1 LNQAAHV
8 ESQKAIRLPLPLP
21 GDARSDKRRGV
32 QVKYRISFILLMISN
47 LLILLAW
54 SGSVHAQATGSLL
67 EDIEWTWEV
76 RPTHYDSKLPNVLLL
91 GDSITRNYY
100 PEVVRRLS
108 GKANVYLMA
117 TSASVGD
124 PRLPL
129 QIADFAT
136 AQAVHFSLVHFNN
149 GMHGWAY
156 SESQYERAFPSFLR
170 AIQDSA
176 PGARLIWTT
185 TTLVKAEASPGPTN
199 SRIEARNAIAKTFV
213 LKAGVSI
220 DNQHELMMHHLNT
233 YEDAVH
239 FNESGAEIQGAQA
252 TATIEAA
259 LPK

>member
-1 LNQAAHV
+1 M
-8 ESQKAIRLPLPLP
+8 
-21 GDARSDKRRGV
+21 
-32 QVKYRISFILLMISN
+32 QVKYRTSFILMISN
-47 LLILLAW
+47 LLILLVGAD
-54 SGSVHAQATGSLL
+54 SLQAQATGSLP
-67 EDIEWTWEV
+67 EEIEWTWEV
-76 RPTHYDSKLPNVLLL
+76 RPTHYDPKLPNVLLL

-100 PEVVRRLS
+100 PAVARRLT

-136 AQAVHFSLVHFNN
+136 TEAVHFALVHFNN

-185 TTLVKAEASPGPTN
+185 TTPVKVDASPGPTN
-199 SRIEARNAIAKTFV
+199 SRIESRNAIAKTFV
-213 LKAGVSI
+213 QKAGLAI
-220 DNQHELMMHHLNT
+220 DDQHELMMHHLDT
-233 YEDAVH
+233 YQDSVH
-239 FNESGAEIQGAQA
+239 FNEGGAEIQGAQA
-252 TATIEAA
+252 AATIEAA
-259 LPK
+259 FAK

>member
-1 LNQAAHV
+1 
-8 ESQKAIRLPLPLP
+8 
-21 GDARSDKRRGV
+21 
-32 QVKYRISFILLMISN
+32 VKYRTSFILLMISN
-47 LLILLAW
+47 LSIFLGWANSL
-54 SGSVHAQATGSLL
+54 HAQATGSLL

-76 RPTHYDSKLPNVLLL
+76 RPTHYDPKLPNVLLL

-100 PEVVRRLS
+100 PAVVRRLT

-149 GMHGWAY
+149 GMHGWGY

-176 PGARLIWTT
+176 PSARLIWTT
-185 TTLVKAEASPGPTN
+185 TTPVKAEASPGPTN

-213 LKAGVSI
+213 LKAGLPI
-220 DNQHELMMHHLNT
+220 DDQHELMMHHLDT
-233 YEDAVH
+233 YEDTVH

-252 TATIEAA
+252 TATIEGA

>member
-1 LNQAAHV
+1 
-8 ESQKAIRLPLPLP
+8 
-21 GDARSDKRRGV
+21 
-32 QVKYRISFILLMISN
+32 VKHQTSFILWMISN
-47 LLILLAW
+47 LSILLGW
-54 SGSVHAQATGSLL
+54 SDSLHAQATGSLL

-76 RPTHYDSKLPNVLLL
+76 RPTHYDPKLPNVLLL

-100 PEVVRRLS
+100 PAVVRRLT

-129 QIADFAT
+129 QISDFAT
-136 AQAVHFSLVHFNN
+136 AQTVHFSLVHFNN

-170 AIQDSA
+170 AIQDST

-185 TTLVKAEASPGPTN
+185 TTPVKVDASPGPTN

-213 LKAGVSI
+213 QKAGLPI
-220 DNQHELMMHHLNT
+220 DDQHELMMHHLDT
-233 YEDAVH
+233 YEDTVH
-239 FNESGAEIQGAQA
+239 FNGSGAEIQGAQA